1 MNSASTQTVISK
13 DAVFEGKITSRD
25 SVHIDGK
32 LLGDVKSDAT
42 IELGETGSVEGN
54 VTANHVITAGH
65 IRGSVTA
72 KDKVELKGKSRL
84 EGDLVTTRLVI
95 EDGAQFEGMCK
106 MGGKV
111 GAPATPAAP
120 VTPVAPAAQAT
131 PEGAPETA
139 ETERTGLFGR
149 RSS

>member
-1 MNSASTQTVISK
+1 MNSANTQTVISK
-13 DAVFEGKITSRD
+13 DAVFEGKISSKD

-32 LLGDVKSDAT
+32 LLGDVRSDAT

-111 GAPATPAAP
+111 GAPAVPAAP
-120 VTPVAPAAQAT
+120 AAPAPVSSEPAT
-131 PEGAPETA
+131 ETV

-149 RSS
+149 RPAGN